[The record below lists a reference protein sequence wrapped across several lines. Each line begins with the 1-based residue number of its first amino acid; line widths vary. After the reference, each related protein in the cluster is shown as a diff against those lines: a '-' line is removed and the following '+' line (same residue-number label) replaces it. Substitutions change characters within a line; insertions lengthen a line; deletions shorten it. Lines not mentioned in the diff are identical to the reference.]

1 MLCGIAIM
9 GLNGCGKS
17 TLAHA
22 IGKKL
27 SYYEIDVEDYYFPEQ
42 KHSRQAIL
50 DQQFDIKYEYIGEL
64 PYSVPRSKTE
74 VQEMIRDE
82 IENHPQFVI
91 SGVTMNWASDVI
103 SKIDIVFMLKVPT
116 KERVKRVKQREE
128 IRFGSRVMPGGDMY
142 EQQKK
147 FRDII
152 AEKDSHLVEESANRI
167 SCKKVYLDGT
177 KSIDENVSI
186 VLRILEE
193 MDCLEQQ
200 CSAKE
205 GIEKNRL

>member
-42 KHSRQAIL
+42 KHSRQASL
-50 DQQFDIKYEYIGEL
+50 DQRPDIEYEYIGEF

-74 VQEMIRDE
+74 VQEMIRNE
-82 IENHPQFVI
+82 IESHPQFVI
-91 SGVTMNWASDVI
+91 SGVTMNWASDII
-103 SKIDIVFMLKVPT
+103 SKIDIVFILKVPT

-147 FRDII
+147 FRSII
-152 AEKDSHLVEESANRI
+152 AEKDSRLVEESANRI
-167 SCKKVYLDGT
+167 SCEKVYLDGT
-177 KSIDENVSI
+177 KSIAENVSI
-186 VLRILEE
+186 VLRILEKME
-193 MDCLEQQ
+193 CLEQ
-200 CSAKE
+200 
-205 GIEKNRL
+205 

>member
-50 DQQFDIKYEYIGEL
+50 DQQLDIKYEYIGEL

-74 VQEMIRDE
+74 VQEMLRDE
-82 IENHPQFVI
+82 IKNHPQFVI
-91 SGVTMNWASDVI
+91 SGVTMNWASDII
-103 SKIDIVFMLKVPT
+103 SKINIVFILKVPT

-142 EQQKK
+142 EQQKR
-147 FRDII
+147 FRGII
-152 AEKDSHLVEESANRI
+152 AEKDGRLVEESANRI

-186 VLRILEE
+186 VLGILEE
-193 MDCLEQQ
+193 MDCLKQQ
-200 CSAKE
+200 CSAKKVK
-205 GIEKNRL
+205 IL